1 MATDNR
7 KKGCPNPDCRLHVK
21 QVKQTSD
28 FNYCPNCGTKTIYV
42 CRRCFCQLPDT
53 EERRSLCEQCE
64 TELEQKR
71 QERNENVKTAAHKG
85 AGAISSAARTI
96 KLFAKELFGPDELEQ
111 IRGGE
116 EFREKLIDRNIRR

>member
-1 MATDNR
+1 M
-7 KKGCPNPDCRLHVK
+7 K

-42 CRRCFCQLPDT
+42 CRKCFCELPDT
-53 EERRSLCEQCE
+53 EEKRSLCEQCE
-64 TELEQKR
+64 IEMEERR
-71 QERNENVKTAAHKG
+71 QERSENVKTAARRG
-85 AGAISSAARTI
+85 AGVVSSAARTI

-116 EFREKLIDRNIRR
+116 EFREKLIDREMRR